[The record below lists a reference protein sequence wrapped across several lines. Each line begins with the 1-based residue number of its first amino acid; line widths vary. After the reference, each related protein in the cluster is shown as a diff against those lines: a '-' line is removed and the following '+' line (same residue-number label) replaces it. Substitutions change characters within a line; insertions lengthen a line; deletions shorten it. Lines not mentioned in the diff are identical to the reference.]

1 MANVGIVSDSNC
13 DLTEEVIKKYDIRI
27 VPARIIFGDEEVRRH
42 YVDLSYEE
50 FYHRLVHDKA
60 TPSTSIPTPKEYHD
74 VYKEALTKYD
84 EIIVFCTSSKL
95 SSMFNTAQLVQK
107 QLFPENVTV
116 VDTQLITLPLGILVS
131 ETAKR
136 ASAGVSKG
144 ELLSYI
150 NDVLMVKTH
159 AFGGIPTLTY
169 LQKGGRIGKTA
180 SMMGNLLQVKP
191 IFSIENGEIKQLGK
205 VRGMDKVYNLLFG
218 FAQKMIEK
226 QMLESIIIGHTA
238 NPEIATKLA
247 EEMQALPNAPKDIQ
261 VIEIGPGVGTHL
273 GPGSLIIA
281 WIGEFDKELLSL

>member
-27 VPARIIFGDEEVRRH
+27 VPERIIFGEDEVRRH

-74 VYKEALTKYD
+74 VYKEALEKYD

-95 SSMFNTAQLVQK
+95 SSMFNTAQLVKK
-107 QLFPENVTV
+107 QFFSENVTI

-131 ETAKR
+131 ETAKKALTC
-136 ASAGVSKG
+136 ASKD
-144 ELLSYI
+144 ELISYI

-159 AFGGIPTLTY
+159 AFGGFPTLTY
-169 LQKGGRIGKTA
+169 LQKGGRVGKTA
-180 SMMGNLLQVKP
+180 SLMGNLMQVKP
-191 IFSIENGEIKQLGK
+191 IFSVENGEITVVGK
-205 VRGMDKVYNLLFG
+205 VRGMDKVYDLLFN
-218 FAQKMIEK
+218 FTQKMTK
-226 QMLESIIIGHTA
+226 KHLLELLIIGHTA
-238 NPEIATKLA
+238 NLEVANKLA
-247 EEMQALPNAPKDIQ
+247 EEIRAFPQPPKDIQ

-273 GPGSLIIA
+273 GPGSLIIS
-281 WIGEFDKELLSL
+281 WIGEFDKELLDL

>member
-1 MANVGIVSDSNC
+1 MTNVGIVSDSNC
-13 DLTEEVIKKYDIRI
+13 DLSEEVIKKYDIGI

-50 FYHRLVHDKA
+50 FYRRLVHDKA
-60 TPSTSIPTPKEYHD
+60 TPSTSVPTPKEYHD
-74 VYKEALTKYD
+74 VYQEALKKYD

-95 SSMFNTAQLVQK
+95 SSMYNIAQMVTK
-107 QLFPENVTV
+107 QYFPEKVTV
-116 VDTQLITLPLGILVS
+116 LDTQMITLPLGIMVS

-136 ASAGVSKG
+136 ASEGASKD

-159 AFGGIPTLTY
+159 AFGGFPTLTY
-169 LQKGGRIGKTA
+169 LQKGGRVGKVA
-180 SMMGNLLQVKP
+180 SLMGNLMQVKP
-191 IFSIENGEIKQLGK
+191 IFSIEEGELKVLGK
-205 VRGMDKVYNLLFG
+205 VRGMDKVYDLLFE
-218 FAQKMIEK
+218 FLQKMIEK
-226 QMLESIIIGHTA
+226 EMPESIIIGHTA
-238 NPEIATKLA
+238 NPEAATKLL
-247 EEMQALPNAPKDIQ
+247 EEIQAIPKTPKDIQ